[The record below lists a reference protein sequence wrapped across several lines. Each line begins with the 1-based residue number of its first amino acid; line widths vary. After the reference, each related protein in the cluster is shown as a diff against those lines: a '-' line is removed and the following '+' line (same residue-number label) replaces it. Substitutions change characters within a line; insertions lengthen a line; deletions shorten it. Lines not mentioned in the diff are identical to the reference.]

1 MNPFSAIKQGLLA
14 AGRNF
19 DRNAAGDLPQIMGSD
34 FNPDARRR
42 ARANAIMAIG
52 QSLAGQKPLAE
63 GLRGGQESMLQ
74 GWAAKQQIMQQRRA
88 QEAAAAAQ
96 GMLGQDPGSA
106 GIPTPEYLFSK
117 AQRYEQAAQMSM
129 RVGQLDNAKAYFVE
143 AQNLRQRAAEMMPK
157 PVGSPQT
164 VMRGGTPVLVQPMS
178 DGSIK
183 SVEGYSP
190 VPNYMSVDTGGAV
203 QLVDKNKPQATTFSK
218 DMTPGEQAA
227 NKLGR
232 DNLDWR
238 RWEFDKEFLLRQQA
252 TQAQVTS
259 ANAAARN
266 AGTNAA
272 REEREA
278 KTAGMGR
285 PLSGEASKVLSIATS
300 MQPEID
306 ALIQAFEEGGRSAIL
321 AVKTGTS
328 PALVRLVESVADKVG
343 RLRSGGAINK
353 DEESRFMGQ
362 IVRWA
367 DMVSG
372 GSPAAVDGLRRLKE
386 EAKMVELGIA
396 PGRGTQPPAAP
407 PTASGGVPQVGQQ
420 FQGGRI
426 VSVTPIP

>member
-1 MNPFSAIKQGLLA
+1 MFNPFGAIKQGLLA

-34 FNPDARRR
+34 FNPDVRRR
-42 ARANAIMAIG
+42 ARANAIMSIG

-74 GWAAKQQIMQQRRA
+74 GWAAKQQIMQQRKA

-129 RVGQLDNAKAYFVE
+129 RAGQLDNAKAYFVE

-157 PVGSPQT
+157 NAGAPQT
-164 VMRGGTPVLVQPMS
+164 YMGPNGKPTLMQPMTV
-178 DGSIK
+178 GGPRP
-183 SVEGYSP
+183 VEGGYGPMPS
-190 VPNYMSVDTGGAV
+190 YMSVDTGGAV
-203 QLVDKNKPQATTFSK
+203 QLVDKNNPQATTFPK
-218 DMTPGEQAA
+218 TMTPGEQATDKRGQA
-227 NKLGR
+227 
-232 DNLDWR
+232 DLDWR
-238 RWEFDKEFLLRQQA
+238 NWVFNQEFPLRQQA
-252 TQAQVTS
+252 TRAQVMS

-285 PLSGEASKVLSIATS
+285 PLSGDASKVLSIATS

-306 ALIQAFEEGGRSAIL
+306 ALIQAFEEGGRSAIF
-321 AVKTGTS
+321 AVKSGTS
-328 PALVRLVESVADKVG
+328 PELVRLVESVADKVG

-367 DMVSG
+367 DTVSG
-372 GSPAAVDGLRRLKE
+372 GSSAAVNALKRLKE
-386 EAKMVELGIA
+386 EAKMVEQGIA
-396 PGRGTQPPAAP
+396 PGRGTQPPAIP
-407 PTASGGVPQVGQQ
+407 PAVPNMPN
-420 FQGGRI
+420 I
-426 VSVTPIP
+426 TITPRAQ